1 MNKVFSINN
10 VSHLLLIIAGLIFLY
25 WYLPVAFSNVYVCD
39 DYWFGTNVSNYGFWG
54 NQMHYWLN
62 WEGSYTHT
70 FLDSLPHTIKFIRIP
85 FCFNLI
91 SLGLLIYSLSSLIRS
106 LFNISVLDAGIVGLY
121 ISSILYTFTNGSS
134 EIRFWVSANAYI
146 IELALVLFA
155 ISLYHKKETNNSKR
169 WYVYMTFLLFAISGC
184 KLTFI
189 MYTIVGFVLHDLIL
203 KIKPNKQTY
212 FIFGILFLFSF
223 VNVLAP
229 GNFIR
234 LQEETNVYHSDVF
247 TLYDIL
253 KIRFDKILSF
263 IGCSLLLIPASF
275 NIKSYRKISLTQVL
289 LCAFV
294 LVATFILDSIIM
306 YVCFRDP
313 GPLRVYVLFEIMI
326 LIIVLCFCA
335 NISTK
340 LSISNF
346 IRVPLSLI
354 LLFAFIIYNIPL
366 IEKKQGSIEFA
377 KQARLR
383 DQKIVSAPFS
393 EVICIDPLPD
403 SHLLLSYFINDEG
416 WLENVYLP
424 YFGKSCKIIINDS
437 DRDGE
442 Q

>member
-1 MNKVFSINN
+1 MNKVYSINN
-10 VSHLLLIIAGLIFLY
+10 VSRLLLIIAGLTFLY

-70 FLDSLPHTIKFIRIP
+70 FLDSLPHTIKFIRMP

-91 SLGLLIYSLSSLIRS
+91 SLGLLICSLSSLISS
-106 LFNISVLDAGIVGLY
+106 LFNTSALDVGIAGLY
-121 ISSILYTFTNGSS
+121 ISAILYTFTNGSS

-155 ISLYHKKETNNSKR
+155 ISLYHKKETNSSKH
-169 WYVYMTFLLFAISGC
+169 WYVYMILLLFSIAGC

-189 MYTIVGFVLHDLIL
+189 LYTIVGFVLHDLIL

-212 FIFGILFLFSF
+212 FIFGILFLFSL

-234 LQEETNVYHSDVF
+234 LQEETNVCHGDVF

-263 IGCSLLLIPASF
+263 IGCSLLLVPASF
-275 NIKSYRKISLTQVL
+275 SIKYFRKISSTHVL
-289 LCAFV
+289 LCTFV

-313 GPLRVYVLFEIMI
+313 GPLRVYVLFEIMTLI
-326 LIIVLCFCA
+326 LVLCFCA
-335 NISTK
+335 NMSTK
-340 LSISNF
+340 LSISKF

-354 LLFAFIIYNIPL
+354 LLFTFMIYNIPM
-366 IEKKQGSIEFA
+366 IEEKRGSIEFA
-377 KQARLR
+377 KLARLR
-383 DQKIVSAPFS
+383 EQKISSSPYT
-393 EVICIDPLPD
+393 EVICIEPLPD

-424 YFGKSCKIIINDS
+424 YFGKSCKVIINDS
-437 DRDGE
+437 NRDGE
-442 Q
+442 